1 MASGWCGWTET
12 MNPKDLAALGDD
24 LFSTWEGAVAFR
36 LFADQDIPTLT
47 VPEQIAA
54 RLGDRILGGVM
65 APGER
70 IGEQELADEFSVS
83 RGPIREALRILE
95 REGLVTILAR
105 RGAIVTELS
114 ASELSELLEIRAGL
128 FEVVVRKL
136 ASTPQPELLP
146 MLRAGVTRLQA
157 LATEPGSGDAYAE
170 TTYRLLILCARMTGN
185 RRLQR
190 MLTALSLQTLRY
202 SKLGLASLERRA
214 RSAELWAQAT
224 QALEVGDIERLVGL
238 TRQRIDESGAE
249 AVRQL
254 AAQTPRSRT

>member
-1 MASGWCGWTET
+1 

-54 RLGDRILGGVM
+54 RLGERILGGVM
-65 APGER
+65 VPGER
-70 IGEQELADEFSVS
+70 IGEQELANEFSVS

-136 ASTPQPELLP
+136 ASTHQPELLP
-146 MLRAGVTRLQA
+146 MLRAGVARLQT
-157 LATEPGSGDAYAE
+157 LAAEPACGDAYAE

-202 SKLGLASLERRA
+202 SKLGLASVERRM
-214 RSAELWAQAT
+214 RSADLWAQAT
-224 QALEVGDIERLVGL
+224 RALEAGDVERLVDL

-254 AAQTPRSRT
+254 AAQTPRSRA